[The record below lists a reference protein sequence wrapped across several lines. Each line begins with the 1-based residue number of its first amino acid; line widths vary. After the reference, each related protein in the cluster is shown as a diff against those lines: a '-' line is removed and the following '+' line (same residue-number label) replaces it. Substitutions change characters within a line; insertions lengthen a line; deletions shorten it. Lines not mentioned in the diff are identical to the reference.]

1 MKKLAFALLLIII
14 SCNDNKSFEVQTLEQ
29 QIKVLKENAK
39 LKKSDSISIY
49 KKVSENKTRNEV
61 IKLLDSIK
69 KNDNEKYKWI
79 LEESSSRSS
88 WGEIEEDVNEFE

>member
-39 LKKSDSISIY
+39 LKKSDSISIF
-49 KKVSENKTRNEV
+49 KKVSEDKKRNEV

-69 KNDNEKYKWI
+69 ENDNEKYKW
-79 LEESSSRSS
+79 LLDEASSRSS
-88 WGEIEEDVNEFE
+88 WGEIEEDVSEFE

>member
-79 LEESSSRSS
+79 LEEASIRSS
-88 WGEIEEDVNEFE
+88 WGEIEEDVSEFE

>member
-14 SCNDNKSFEVQTLEQ
+14 SSNDNKSFEVQTLEQ

-39 LKKSDSISIY
+39 LKKSDSISIF
-49 KKVSENKTRNEV
+49 KKVSEDKKRNEV

-69 KNDNEKYKWI
+69 ENDNEKYKW
-79 LEESSSRSS
+79 LLDEASSRS
-88 WGEIEEDVNEFE
+88 WREIEEETK

>member
-1 MKKLAFALLLIII
+1 MNKLAFGLLLIII
-14 SCNDNKSFEVQTLEQ
+14 SCNDNKSPEVQTLEQ

-49 KKVSENKTRNEV
+49 NKVSENKKRNEV
-61 IKLLDSIK
+61 IQLLDSIK

-79 LEESSSRSS
+79 LEEASTRS
-88 WGEIEEDVNEFE
+88 WREIEEDIEDFE

>member
-1 MKKLAFALLLIII
+1 MNKLAFGLLLIII
-14 SCNDNKSFEVQTLEQ
+14 SCNDNKSPEVQTLEQ

-49 KKVSENKTRNEV
+49 NKVSENKKRNEV
-61 IKLLDSIK
+61 IQLLDSIK

-79 LEESSSRSS
+79 LEEASTRS
-88 WGEIEEDVNEFE
+88 

>member
-1 MKKLAFALLLIII
+1 MKKLAFGLLLIII

-49 KKVSENKTRNEV
+49 NKVSENKKRNEV
-61 IKLLDSIK
+61 IQLLDSIK

-79 LEESSSRSS
+79 LKEASTRS
-88 WGEIEEDVNEFE
+88 WREIEEDIEDFE

>member
-1 MKKLAFALLLIII
+1 MNKLAFGLLLIII
-14 SCNDNKSFEVQTLEQ
+14 SCNDNKSPEVQTLEQ

-49 KKVSENKTRNEV
+49 NKVSENKKRNEV
-61 IKLLDSIK
+61 IVLLDSIK

-79 LEESSSRSS
+79 LEEASTRS
-88 WGEIEEDVNEFE
+88 WREITDEFKDYE

>member
-49 KKVSENKTRNEV
+49 KKVSEDKKRNEV

-69 KNDNEKYKWI
+69 ENDNEKYKW
-79 LEESSSRSS
+79 LLDEASNRS
-88 WGEIEEDVNEFE
+88 WREITDEFIDYE

>member
-1 MKKLAFALLLIII
+1 MNKLAFGLLLIII
-14 SCNDNKSFEVQTLEQ
+14 SCNDNKSPEVQTLEQ

-49 KKVSENKTRNEV
+49 NKVSKNKKSNEIIV
-61 IKLLDSIK
+61 ILDSIK

-79 LEESSSRSS
+79 LEEASTRS
-88 WGEIEEDVNEFE
+88 WREIEEDIEDFE

>member
-1 MKKLAFALLLIII
+1 MKKLILALLLIMI

-49 KKVSENKTRNEV
+49 NKVSENKKRNEV
-61 IKLLDSIK
+61 IQLLDSIK

-79 LEESSSRSS
+79 LKESSTRS
-88 WGEIEEDVNEFE
+88 WREITDELEDYE

>member
-1 MKKLAFALLLIII
+1 MKKLAFALLLII
-14 SCNDNKSFEVQTLEQ
+14 SCNDNKSFEIKNLEQ

-39 LKKSDSISIY
+39 LKKSDSISIF
-49 KKVSENKTRNEV
+49 KKVSEDKKRNEV

-88 WGEIEEDVNEFE
+88 WGEIEEDVSEFE

>member
-1 MKKLAFALLLIII
+1 MNKLAFGLLLIII
-14 SCNDNKSFEVQTLEQ
+14 SCNDNKSPEVQTLEQ

-49 KKVSENKTRNEV
+49 NKVSENKKRNEV
-61 IKLLDSIK
+61 IQLLDSIK

-79 LEESSSRSS
+79 LEEASSRS
-88 WGEIEEDVNEFE
+88 WKEIEEDVSEFE

>member
-1 MKKLAFALLLIII
+1 MKKLAFGLLLIII
-14 SCNDNKSFEVQTLEQ
+14 SCKDNKSPEVQTLEQ

-49 KKVSENKTRNEV
+49 KKVSENKKRNEV

-69 KNDNEKYKWI
+69 ENDNEKYKW
-79 LEESSSRSS
+79 LLDEASSRSRE
-88 WGEIEEDVNEFE
+88 EIEEDIEHFE

>member
-1 MKKLAFALLLIII
+1 MKKLILALLLIII

-49 KKVSENKTRNEV
+49 NKVSENKKRNEV
-61 IKLLDSIK
+61 IQLLDSIK

-79 LEESSSRSS
+79 LEEASTRS
-88 WGEIEEDVNEFE
+88 WREITDEFKDYE

>member
-1 MKKLAFALLLIII
+1 MKKLILALLLIII
-14 SCNDNKSFEVQTLEQ
+14 SCNDNKSPEVQTLEQ

-49 KKVSENKTRNEV
+49 NKVSENKKRNEV
-61 IKLLDSIK
+61 IQLLDSIK

-79 LEESSSRSS
+79 LKEASTRS
-88 WGEIEEDVNEFE
+88 WREITDELEDYE

>member
-1 MKKLAFALLLIII
+1 MKKLILALLLIII

-29 QIKVLKENAK
+29 QIKVLKENTK

-49 KKVSENKTRNEV
+49 NKVSENKKRNEV
-61 IKLLDSIK
+61 IQLLDSIK

-79 LEESSSRSS
+79 LEEASTRS
-88 WGEIEEDVNEFE
+88 WREIEEDIEDFE

>member
-1 MKKLAFALLLIII
+1 MNKLAFGLLLIII
-14 SCNDNKSFEVQTLEQ
+14 SCNDDKSPEVQTLEQ

-49 KKVSENKTRNEV
+49 NKVSENKKRNEV
-61 IKLLDSIK
+61 IVLLDSIK

-79 LEESSSRSS
+79 LKEASTRS
-88 WGEIEEDVNEFE
+88 WREIEEDIEDFE

>member
-1 MKKLAFALLLIII
+1 MKKLAFGLLLIII
-14 SCNDNKSFEVQTLEQ
+14 SCNDNKSPEVQTLEQ

-49 KKVSENKTRNEV
+49 NKVSENKNRNEV
-61 IKLLDSIK
+61 ILLLDSIK

-79 LEESSSRSS
+79 LEEASTRS
-88 WGEIEEDVNEFE
+88 WKEIEEDVSEFE

>member
-1 MKKLAFALLLIII
+1 MKKLAFALLLII
-14 SCNDNKSFEVQTLEQ
+14 SCNDNKSPEVQTLEQ

-49 KKVSENKTRNEV
+49 NKVSENKKRNEV
-61 IKLLDSIK
+61 IQLLDSIK

-79 LEESSSRSS
+79 LEEASTRS
-88 WGEIEEDVNEFE
+88 WREIEEDIEHFE

>member
-1 MKKLAFALLLIII
+1 MKKLAFGLLLIII
-14 SCNDNKSFEVQTLEQ
+14 SCKDNKSPEVQTLEQ

-49 KKVSENKTRNEV
+49 NKVSENKKRNEV
-61 IKLLDSIK
+61 IQLLDSIK

-79 LEESSSRSS
+79 LEEASSRS
-88 WGEIEEDVNEFE
+88 WKEIEEDVSEFE

>member
-1 MKKLAFALLLIII
+1 MKKLAFGLLLIII
-14 SCNDNKSFEVQTLEQ
+14 SCKDNKSPEVQTLEQ

-49 KKVSENKTRNEV
+49 NKVSENKKRNEV
-61 IKLLDSIK
+61 IQLLDSIK

-79 LEESSSRSS
+79 LEGASTRR
-88 WGEIEEDVNEFE
+88 WREIKDEFEDYE

>member
-1 MKKLAFALLLIII
+1 MKKLILALLLIMI
-14 SCNDNKSFEVQTLEQ
+14 SCNDNKSFEIKNLEQ

-49 KKVSENKTRNEV
+49 NKVSENKKRNEV
-61 IKLLDSIK
+61 IQLLDSIK

-79 LEESSSRSS
+79 LEEASTRS
-88 WGEIEEDVNEFE
+88 WREIEEDIEDFE

>member
-1 MKKLAFALLLIII
+1 MKKLILALLLIII

-49 KKVSENKTRNEV
+49 NKVSENKKRNEV

-69 KNDNEKYKWI
+69 ENDNEKYKW
-79 LEESSSRSS
+79 LLDEASSRS
-88 WGEIEEDVNEFE
+88 WKEIEEDVSEFE

>member
-1 MKKLAFALLLIII
+1 MKKLILALLLIII

-49 KKVSENKTRNEV
+49 NKVSENKKRNEV
-61 IKLLDSIK
+61 IQLLDSIK
-69 KNDNEKYKWI
+69 KNDSEKYKCI
-79 LEESSSRSS
+79 IEEAGSRSS
-88 WGEIEEDVNEFE
+88 WGEIEEDVSEFE